1 MKNIRIEKVGAVNF
15 RYPYLEVFEGK
26 SINVFL
32 DIGINDNK
40 ELSFKFYSSKKD
52 IELNIEDWEYILN
65 TAKEFLKQ
73 SIEDENTFNDWEN
86 KL

>member
-1 MKNIRIEKVGAVNF
+1 MKIRIEKVGAIDF
-15 RYPYLEVFEGK
+15 KYPYLEVFEGK

-32 DIGINDNK
+32 DIGISDDK
-40 ELSFKFYSSKKD
+40 ELVFKFYSSKVD
-52 IELNIEDWEYILN
+52 IELSIEDWEYILN

-73 SIEDENTFNDWEN
+73 AIDDESTLNEWED